1 MLDNFSGTCE
11 YFFKTMT
18 HYLPA
23 MTTSL
28 FFLLSCGGN
37 NNITL
42 NNDWEWNITA
52 VFGDLSIKHS
62 QWTGWILEFD
72 NWKKSYY
79 ANSIIDC
86 ANKYL
91 HEVQWYSDT
100 YEYNKNNENIYQVLD
115 YENASNSNIKN
126 NHQKKIDWFTYF
138 INTVENYYDTT
149 LTENTTIINWSLI
162 K

>member
-1 MLDNFSGTCE
+1 MLDNFSRTCE
-11 YFFKTMT
+11 HFFKTMT
-18 HYLPA
+18 YYLPA

-28 FFLLSCGGN
+28 FSLLSCGGN

-62 QWTGWILEFD
+62 QWTGWILEVD

-100 YEYNKNNENIYQVLD
+100 YEYNKNNENI
-115 YENASNSNIKN
+115 
-126 NHQKKIDWFTYF
+126 
-138 INTVENYYDTT
+138 
-149 LTENTTIINWSLI
+149 
-162 K
+162 